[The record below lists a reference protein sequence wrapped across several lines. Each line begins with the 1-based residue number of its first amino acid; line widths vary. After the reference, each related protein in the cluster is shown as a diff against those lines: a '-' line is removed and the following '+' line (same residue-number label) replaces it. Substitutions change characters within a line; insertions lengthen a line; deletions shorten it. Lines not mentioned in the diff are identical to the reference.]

1 MFDRGR
7 KTFQL
12 KMSEIVVRLSYFSQT
27 HSPVSNTLKCF
38 FFFIFKS
45 NLFLHHLSSKKMIR
59 TGIATSYF
67 EWMFHWQY
75 FFPSRIYSYLLDRQL
90 CNISWKF
97 GCLRTSSP
105 FFFID
110 SFFVA
115 FFGKVH
121 KNGNVAYCE
130 CSKFMFLN

>member
-1 MFDRGR
+1 
-7 KTFQL
+7 
-12 KMSEIVVRLSYFSQT
+12 
-27 HSPVSNTLKCF
+27 
-38 FFFIFKS
+38 
-45 NLFLHHLSSKKMIR
+45 
-59 TGIATSYF
+59 
-67 EWMFHWQY
+67 MFHWQY

-110 SFFVA
+110 SFFIA